1 MHIFRFA
8 KCIKLQN
15 QSFQQVKRDQV
26 KKVKQI
32 YKTAH
37 GRVQKEIWLLAIGLA
52 FGHKV
57 QLRVL

>member
-37 GRVQKEIWLLAIGLA
+37 GRVQKEIWQKTTK
-52 FGHKV
+52 GHR
-57 QLRVL
+57 QS